1 MKKIIIALTLVLSAL
16 FNINTTY
23 AYNDIINEIN
33 IEVNIDDNGDA
44 YFKEVWVTEVGSGTE
59 NYKVYNNM
67 GSSKITDFKVS
78 DEKNKNYTYL
88 KNWDINKSRQEKTNK
103 CGIIERNGN
112 YELCWGVGE
121 YGYRTYTLTY
131 TITNF
136 VEQYIDNQGI
146 NFVFIDSMD
155 LYVEKAKID
164 IYSSTKFNLDNSDI
178 YAFGYYGKVNY
189 KNGHVILET
198 DQGLGSYSKMQL
210 LMRIDDKTF
219 KGGNKQNITFDE
231 VLRDAKV
238 ESDYNSWDDYY
249 DNSYNDNY
257 YNDYYDPFFT
267 FDPTFIFAIIGW
279 ILSAVLS
286 ISSTSQQRK
295 SMGLASVTFEDGTV
309 LTKNELKDVN
319 MFRDIP
325 CQKDLYYF
333 YYLAYK
339 SELINDEQ
347 RAGLIAAI
355 LLKWI
360 KEKKIEFKK
369 TQEKGLFNTKE
380 GYEIDLSGTI
390 ETSCSVE
397 TELLDMLRRASREN
411 QILETN
417 EFENWCRTNYAQVDA
432 WFDRVESYVENEMTT
447 KGLLDKTYKVK
458 KGLLAETKVFTKT
471 YKLAVKE
478 EIKCVYGLKK
488 FLKEMSRMHEK
499 EVIEVKMWEEYLMF
513 ATVLGIADE
522 VEEQL
527 KIKCPEFT
535 QVSNIDVMYT
545 TRMTR
550 SFTYS
555 SIRAARLAQYSA
567 QSRNRS
573 FGGGGRSSFGGGGG
587 HFRGG
592 GGGGHG
598 GGRR

>member
-1 MKKIIIALTLVLSAL
+1 MKKLIIALTLVLSAF
-16 FNINTTY
+16 FNINSIH

-33 IEVNIDDNGDA
+33 IEVNIDNNGDA
-44 YFKEVWVTEVGSGTE
+44 HFKEVWVTEVGSGTE

-67 GSSKITDFKVS
+67 GSSKIIDFKVM

-88 KNWDINKSRQEKTNK
+88 NYWDINKSRQEKTNK

-121 YGYRTYTLTY
+121 FGYRTYTLTY

-136 VEQYIDNQGI
+136 VEQYTDNQGI

-164 IYSSTKFNLDNSDI
+164 VYSATKFNLDNSDI
-178 YAFGYYGKVNY
+178 YAFGYYGEVNY
-189 KNGHVILET
+189 KDGHVILET
-198 DQGLGSYSKMQL
+198 DEGLGSYSKVQL
-210 LMRIDDKTF
+210 LMRIDNNTF
-219 KGGNKQNITFDE
+219 QGGNTQNMTFDE
-231 VLRDAKV
+231 VLADAKY
-238 ESDYNSWDDYY
+238 ESDYDSWDDYY
-249 DNSYNDNY
+249 DNSYND
-257 YNDYYDPFFT
+257 YYDPFDSFIS

-279 ILSAVLS
+279 VLS
-286 ISSTSQQRK
+286 LFLSIGSSSQQRK
-295 SMGLASVTFEDGTV
+295 SSGLASVQFEDGTV
-309 LTKNELKDVN
+309 LNKTELKEVN

-347 RAGLIAAI
+347 RAGLIAAV

-360 KEKKIEFKK
+360 KDKKIEFKK
-369 TQEKGLFNTKE
+369 TVDKGLFKSKD
-380 GYEIDLSGTI
+380 GYEIDLSGSI

-397 TELLDMLRRASREN
+397 TELLDMLKRAARQN
-411 QILETN
+411 KILETN
-417 EFENWCRTNYAQVDA
+417 EFENWCQTNYAQVDA

-458 KGLLAETKVFTKT
+458 KGLLSESKVFTKT
-471 YKLAVKE
+471 YDLKVKE
-478 EIKCVYGLKK
+478 EIKYIYGLKK
-488 FLKEMSRMHEK
+488 FLKEMSYMHEK

-527 KIKCPEFT
+527 KIRCPEFT
-535 QVSNIDVMYT
+535 QVSNIDVIYT

-550 SFTYS
+550 AFTYS
-555 SIRAARLAQYSA
+555 SIRAARNAQYRARSV
-567 QSRNRS
+567 SRS
-573 FGGGGRSSFGGGGG
+573 YGGGGRSSFGGGGG

-592 GGGGHG
+592 GGGGRG